1 MHCYV
6 INLPTATTRLDKV
19 GRELVN
25 YCPDVAWSVP
35 QMFVAK
41 EMTEAQFASVYDSS
55 RAWRL
60 HGYEMSKGEIAC
72 ALSHQS
78 ALKTF
83 LDTADEC
90 CLVVEDDVIC
100 SPAIGRFLRNIEIW
114 LNKRRQTRLC
124 IVLSEAA
131 AIRYWCA
138 RKLNDEFRL
147 SKVIDGYG
155 AIAYIVNRA
164 GAETILAANAVPITT
179 TSDHWVFY
187 RRKGL
192 VVLGVNKILAGS
204 NDFGREDSSLSAGR
218 RAMYEATK
226 ERRAQIS
233 FVKRKMHAVG
243 MRLRQIWWFVSGV
256 NLQGMNRSNERL
268 YLKDQRNN

>member
-6 INLPTATTRLDKV
+6 INLPSATTRLDKV
-19 GRELVN
+19 GRELAN

-35 QMFVAK
+35 QVFVAK
-41 EMTEAQFASVYDSS
+41 EMTDAQFAAVYDSS

-60 HGYEMSKGEIAC
+60 HSYEMSKGEIAC

-78 ALKTF
+78 ALRMF
-83 LDTADEC
+83 LDTSDEC
-90 CLVVEDDVIC
+90 CLVIEDDVIF
-100 SPAIGRFLRNIEIW
+100 SPAIGRFLKEVKLW
-114 LNKRRQTRLC
+114 LDERRQTPLC

-138 RKLNDEFRL
+138 RELNDEFRL

-155 AIAYIVNRA
+155 ALAYVVNRT
-164 GAETILAANAVPITT
+164 GAEAILRANAIPITT
-179 TSDHWVFY
+179 TSDHWAFY

-192 VVLGVNKILAGS
+192 VVLGVDKILAGS

-226 ERRAQIS
+226 ERRAQIP
-233 FVKRKMHAVG
+233 FMKRKIQAVC
-243 MRLRQIWWFVSGV
+243 MRLRQIWWLVTGV
-256 NLQGMNRSNERL
+256 NQEGKDRSNERL

>member
-6 INLPTATTRLDKV
+6 INLPTATTRLDRV
-19 GRELVN
+19 GRELAN
-25 YCPDVAWSVP
+25 YCPDVDWSVP

-41 EMTEAQFASVYDSS
+41 DMTDAQFASVYDSS

-60 HGYEMSKGEIAC
+60 HGYELSKGEIAC

-83 LDTADEC
+83 LDTGDGC
-90 CLVVEDDVIC
+90 CLVVEDDVIF
-100 SPAIGRFLRNIEIW
+100 SPAIGRFLKEIAPW
-114 LNKRRQTRLC
+114 LDERRQTPLC

-131 AIRYWCA
+131 AIRYW
-138 RKLNDEFRL
+138 RGKRINDEFRL

-155 AIAYIVNRA
+155 ALAYVVNIA
-164 GAETILAANAVPITT
+164 GAEAILTANAIPITT
-179 TSDHWVFY
+179 TSDHWAFY

-192 VVLGVNKILAGS
+192 VVLGVDKILAGS

-226 ERRAQIS
+226 ERRAQIPLLQ
-233 FVKRKMHAVG
+233 RKTQAVCA
-243 MRLRQIWWFVSGV
+243 RLRQIWWLISGV
-256 NLQGMNRSNERL
+256 NRQGANRSNERL
-268 YLKDQRNN
+268 YLKDLRNN